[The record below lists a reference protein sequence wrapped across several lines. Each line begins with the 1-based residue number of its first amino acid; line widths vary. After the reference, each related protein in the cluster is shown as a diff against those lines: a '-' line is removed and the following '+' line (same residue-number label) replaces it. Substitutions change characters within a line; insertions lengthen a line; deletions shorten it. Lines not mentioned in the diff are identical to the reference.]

1 MSCDPCNE
9 KEGGGEGDEV
19 EREEPAGSGERS
31 VYVGE
36 TYRSSFERG
45 SEHISSYSNR
55 SETSHMWKHHS
66 SKHREEEEISFSMKV
81 IKQHRTSFSRQTHE
95 ADLIE
100 MMDSGE
106 ILNSKGGFN
115 RCSIPRLSVMVGDK
129 EHEETQAR
137 EVLSDREVEAVFTE
151 TGRRSRLRERET
163 SQAPSS
169 KRLNT
174 RRETSQDPPSQAYGS
189 TEAEK
194 SKTELQSRK
203 IPFNFNFN
211 FPSNSKSKNTEKN
224 NGHQRG
230 RGLRLRNGSKVT
242 RGQPHEKRDLNFYF
256 SRRDDT
262 KLRLRRTEGS

>member
-1 MSCDPCNE
+1 M
-9 KEGGGEGDEV
+9 
-19 EREEPAGSGERS
+19 
-31 VYVGE
+31 
-36 TYRSSFERG
+36 
-45 SEHISSYSNR
+45 
-55 SETSHMWKHHS
+55 M
-66 SKHREEEEISFSMKV
+66 V

-95 ADLIE
+95 AVLIE

-137 EVLSDREVEAVFTE
+137 EVLSDREMEAVFTE

-163 SQAPSS
+163 SQAP
-169 KRLNT
+169 
-174 RRETSQDPPSQAYGS
+174 PSHAYGS